1 MLQSPT
7 MIDADESF
15 ELRGQLS
22 PAALAALRTEGRF
35 RSLSERVLSPARP
48 GLRVARQAVADVL
61 FGLTPDRVKRFE
73 ARGVMYFDLGSPDVQ
88 SSAARE
94 LWETVCDRLGLTW
107 STDEGRRFLDQP
119 VRTWRSRDGER
130 VTVHRQ
136 GSGGAVETRSL
147 REEDLLDSDDP
158 GALVRALA
166 AGPML
171 LDGPPTLSAVVSLTS
186 AHEAVTRAE
195 SLAWEAVHGATRG
208 TRPPPVIVWRFED
221 RARLLATRASEL
233 AVLRRGV
240 DAMELWAERTGAW
253 RRFHPSVPDPFEAV
267 LAIYETGMLLDA
279 ITPEWVS
286 LVCPLTG

>member
-1 MLQSPT
+1 

-15 ELRGQLS
+15 ELRDRLS
-22 PAALAALRTEGRF
+22 PAALAALGAEGRF
-35 RSLSERVLSPARP
+35 RALSERVLSPQRP
-48 GLRVARQAVADVL
+48 GLRDARQAVADVL
-61 FGLTPDRVKRFE
+61 FGLAPERVKRFE

-88 SSAARE
+88 SSATRE
-94 LWETVCDRLGLTW
+94 VWETVCDRLALSW
-107 STDEGRRFLDQP
+107 ATDDGRRFLDRP
-119 VRTWRSRDGER
+119 VRTWRSRDGAR
-130 VTVHRQ
+130 VSVHRQ

-147 REEDLLDSDDP
+147 HEDDLLDSDDP

-171 LDGPPTLSAVVSLTS
+171 LDCPPTLSAVVSLAS
-186 AHEAVTRAE
+186 AHTAVARAE
-195 SLAWEAVHGATRG
+195 ALAWEAVHGATRG
-208 TRPPPVIVWRFED
+208 TRPPPMVVWRFED
-221 RARLLATRASEL
+221 RTRLLATRASEL

-240 DAMELWAERTGAW
+240 DAMERWAERTGAW

-286 LVCPLTG
+286 LVCPLTA